1 MNVILMS
8 LTIERHS
15 IPYFS
20 LLLILLLITG
30 CTSSHAA
37 TLVPVPTPHV
47 CGPFAVATPDAS
59 IACQPQRNG
68 LLLQASPG
76 QTVSLT
82 WGDSQ
87 ITLSGT
93 VLYHPYPP
101 ASASL
106 TETITTLQGTALVS
120 VRGQTR
126 IVPVGAQI
134 ILSLNDDG
142 VVQNVSP
149 QPLPY
154 DPTLIEANILQ
165 QLPHTIALPTP
176 IAPPEG
182 YVSAPSCTGVT
193 CPTDAAATIRQDS
206 QAECVVRD
214 DWEETRVQPGEN
226 LSAIASRYGLSAA
239 DLQKANCLN
248 NPNRLQIGQ
257 ILHVPPF
264 ATETPLA
271 QPTFT
276 PSIVAFRADS
286 TTLEPGDCTTLRW
299 DVQNVSAI
307 FIDEQPT
314 TGSDVLPI
322 CPLVSTTYT
331 LRVVYPDGT
340 QSQHPL
346 RITVLEG
353 TP

>member
-1 MNVILMS
+1 M
-8 LTIERHS
+8 
-15 IPYFS
+15 
-20 LLLILLLITG
+20 
-30 CTSSHAA
+30 
-37 TLVPVPTPHV
+37 
-47 CGPFAVATPDAS
+47 
-59 IACQPQRNG
+59 ACLQQRNG

-76 QTVSLT
+76 ETISLT
-82 WGDSQ
+82 WRDSSL
-87 ITLSGT
+87 TLSGT

-106 TETITTLQGTALVS
+106 TETLTTLDGTALIS

-134 ILSLNDDG
+134 ILSLDDAG

-154 DPTLIEANILQ
+154 DPSLVEVATFNKLPRTL
-165 QLPHTIALPTP
+165 TLPTP

-182 YVSAPSCTGVT
+182 YASTTGCTGGA
-193 CPTDAAATIRQDS
+193 CPTLPPSTIRQAS
-206 QAECVVRD
+206 PSECVVRD
-214 DWEETRVQPGEN
+214 DWDEARVQPGET
-226 LSAIASRYGLSAA
+226 LSSIASRFGLSAA

-264 ATETPLA
+264 ATATPFA

-286 TTLEPGDCTTLRW
+286 STLTTGDCTTLRW
-299 DVQNVSAI
+299 DVQNISAV
-307 FIDEQPT
+307 FIDEEPT
-314 TGSDVLPI
+314 SGNGVLPI
-322 CPLVSTTYT
+322 CPATTTTYT

-340 QSQHPL
+340 QTQQPL
-346 RITVLEG
+346 RITVLEA
-353 TP
+353 TPS